1 MTNFIDSLNNAYHS
15 YQTNIG
21 KIYFFEN
28 YVITNFDEGVD
39 IDYENF
45 DEVEGLIKR
54 HFKEKPFGFIANR
67 SHSYSINL
75 TDARSFNKAFPN
87 LKAYAIVVYNSL
99 TERVFEIEN
108 HFFTYNRKAFKD
120 IGHAIC
126 WVEENLQVNK

>member
-1 MTNFIDSLNNAYHS
+1 MINVLDSLSNEYQSH
-15 YQTNIG
+15 QTNIG
-21 KIYFFEN
+21 NIYFFEN

-39 IDYENF
+39 INYENF
-45 DEVEGLIKR
+45 DEVERLINR

-75 TDARSFNKAFPN
+75 TDAPLFNKAFPN
-87 LKAYAIVVYNSL
+87 LKAYAIIVYNSL

-120 IGHAIC
+120 IDDAIC
-126 WVEENLQVNK
+126 WVEENLPLNK